1 MNGIPLQNIINA
13 LELAKKKKQI
23 AMTSTHMSAIDD
35 YSIIQMAGQ
44 IRASIIMHS
53 TRFVNTIQN

>member
-13 LELAKKKKQI
+13 LELAKKKQI